1 MINYILPSDCSLVPP
16 KEKWGFTVWKMWTK
30 HYNFYMNR
38 KCTLRTWVPMISWMA
53 AHVSLLVS
61 SGPSFSDFRWPIF
74 EIYLDRNICNVHHWH
89 FFLSIDF
96 MLCKEY
102 QCHMKYAVILHAGP
116 LYLGHISPLTVLS
129 YDIQIY
135 ITNVSQ

>member
-1 MINYILPSDCSLVPP
+1 MINYILHSDCSLVPP

-53 AHVSLLVS
+53 AHASPLVS

-74 EIYLDRNICNVHHWH
+74 EIHSDRNICNVYIGIFSCLLILCSVKNTNVIWSMQ
-89 FFLSIDF
+89 LSC
-96 MLCKEY
+96 ML
-102 QCHMKYAVILHAGP
+102 P
-116 LYLGHISPLTVLS
+116 LYTSVISRLLQFLFM
-129 YDIQIY
+129 IFRFI
-135 ITNVSQ
+135 